1 MTVGSATTAG
11 TAGTAPVVAALA
23 LRWLGRL
30 SPRSPDSD
38 ADIATALGFLGS
50 DVSAETVVRAGDGA
64 AVLVAVLGLPGLVL
78 VPSVALPAGV
88 LALVAAAVGA
98 NYVVRAAPELLATA
112 RRTRALGTAPRLV
125 SRAVLRMRIEPTAER
140 AAAFA
145 ARGDGPLATSLQ
157 EHVHRARGTPRSGL
171 GTFSDEW
178 ASRFPAL
185 GRAVVLLEAAA
196 REPTAERD
204 RALDRAREAVLDGT
218 RERAASFAAGI
229 RGPATA
235 VYAFGVLLPL
245 ALVGVLPAARVAGL
259 PVGLTTVV
267 IVYDLLLPAGL
278 AAATVGLLAR
288 RPVAF
293 PPCRVPR
300 SHPDVPDRRW
310 LPVVAGLGTGLG
322 AWLLAGLLLDGWT
335 RPLASVGSGAGTA
348 LVVHY
353 RPFRAVRD
361 HVREVEAGLTD
372 ALALVGRRASNGTAV
387 ERAVEGAATDLDGA
401 VVAVFAA
408 ATRRQRQLGV
418 GIRAAFLG
426 EHGALDDVPSP
437 RARSAAAL
445 LAVAAHEGRPAG
457 AAVVSMAD
465 HLDDLMAVER
475 EARREIRRVTAT
487 LGNTAAVFAPLVGG
501 ATVALADAMAGAE
514 LGGNVSTA
522 GMGTAVGA
530 YVLVLAVLLTILAT
544 GLERGLDRALVG
556 YRVGGALL
564 AATAVYLVAFAGAGA
579 LT

>member
-1 MTVGSATTAG
+1 MIPATL
-11 TAGTAPVVAALA
+11 PVVGAVV

-30 SPRSPDSD
+30 SPRSPGSD
-38 ADIATALGFLGS
+38 ADLATALGFLGS
-50 DVSAETVVRAGDGA
+50 DVQPETVVRASDGA
-64 AVLVAVLGLPGLVL
+64 AVLVAVFGLPGLVL
-78 VPSVALPAGV
+78 VPPVARPAGL

-98 NYVVRAAPELLATA
+98 NYVVRVAPELLATA

-145 ARGDGPLATSLQ
+145 ARGDGPLAASLQ
-157 EHVHRARGTPRSGL
+157 EHVRRARGTPRSGL
-171 GTFSDEW
+171 GAFADEW

-185 GRAVVLLEAAA
+185 ARAVALLESAATA
-196 REPTAERD
+196 PTAERN

-218 RERAASFAAGI
+218 RERAASFAADI

-267 IVYDLLLPAGL
+267 VVYDLLLPAGI
-278 AAATVGLLAR
+278 AAATVRLLAR

-300 SHPDVPDRRW
+300 SNPDVPECRW
-310 LPVVAGLGTGLG
+310 LPVVAGLGAGLG
-322 AWLLAGLLLDGWT
+322 AWLLAGLLLGGWS
-335 RPLASVGSGAGTA
+335 RPLAAVGAGVGTA

-361 HVREVEAGLTD
+361 RVREVESGLTD
-372 ALALVGRRASNGTAV
+372 ALALIGRRASNGTAV
-387 ERAVEGAATDLDGA
+387 ERAVEGTGTDLDGA
-401 VVAVFAA
+401 TGTVFAA

-426 EHGALDDVPSP
+426 EYGALDDVPSP

-445 LAVAAHEGRPAG
+445 LAVAAREGRPAG
-457 AAVVSMAD
+457 AAVVSMAE
-465 HLDDLMAVER
+465 HLDDLAAVER

-501 ATVALADAMAGAE
+501 ATVALADAMAGSE
-514 LGGNVSTA
+514 LGGTVSTA
-522 GMGTAVGA
+522 GLGTAVGA
-530 YVLVLAVLLTILAT
+530 YVLLLAVLLTVLAT
-544 GLERGLDRALVG
+544 GLERGLDPALVG
-556 YRVGGALL
+556 YRAGVALL
-564 AATAVYLVAFAGAGA
+564 AATAVYLAAFAGAGA